1 MPISLVGMDGLD
13 AMKIEHPH
21 VKLEPTGRAVAET
34 GSSPAKA
41 ATPQG
46 ADAVRLSSDL
56 RLADQAVRA
65 TAADASRPD
74 VVARARD
81 LYLRGELGADVE
93 RLADRMIDAL
103 THSDGTP
110 H

>member
-1 MPISLVGMDGLD
+1 MDGPN
-13 AMKIEHPH
+13 AMKIEQPH
-21 VKLEPTGRAVAET
+21 VKMEPTGRITADA
-34 GSSPAKA
+34 GQSPAKA
-41 ATPQG
+41 AAPQG

-56 RLADQAVRA
+56 RLANQAVRA
-65 TAADASRPD
+65 AAADANRAD

-81 LYLRGELGADVE
+81 LYLRGDLGTDVE

-103 THSDGTP
+103 THSDDTP

>member
-1 MPISLVGMDGLD
+1 
-13 AMKIEHPH
+13 MKIEHPH
-21 VKLEPTGRAVAET
+21 VKLEPTARVAAET

-41 ATPQG
+41 ATSLG
-46 ADAVRLSSDL
+46 TDAVRLSSDL

-81 LYLRGELGADVE
+81 LYLRGDLGADAE

-103 THSDGTP
+103 LHSNGTP
-110 H
+110 D